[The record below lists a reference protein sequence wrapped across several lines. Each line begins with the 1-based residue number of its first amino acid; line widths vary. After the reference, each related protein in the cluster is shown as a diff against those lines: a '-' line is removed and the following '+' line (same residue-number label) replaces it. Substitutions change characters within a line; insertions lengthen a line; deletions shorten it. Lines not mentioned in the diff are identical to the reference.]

1 MQNQQYFIL
10 LSISSLF
17 SAFVIGILLRRR
29 QSPGANQLLI
39 FLSGTLIWSL
49 TYALHWLSSTPE
61 MKQLWLDATYI
72 GVVITAPS
80 MVGFILQLTGFYIR
94 WISNRVYVLYIIP
107 IITLV
112 LIATDPLHGLFYGG
126 KRIPEQSRIF
136 DGGPWFWINA
146 VYLYSLILIGIGI
159 LLIASRRPGKLHR
172 TQVRL
177 VLAGTMFPVVSNILG
192 FLGVGGGGTT
202 GIDLTPIAFS
212 VTGLFLTIALLYK
225 QLLDLIPI
233 SRDMWVERMSEGMM
247 LLDRKGR
254 VVDLNPSARRLIEMP
269 ADVEGE
275 LAVNVLEPYPELMRW
290 VQNALMHRYDG
301 AIGGDATEPAQPDPR
316 VGEVHIDRPEARYLQ
331 VQAVP
336 ISNRTGDL
344 RGTLI
349 ILTDISE
356 RKAAEQDLELRLG
369 QIEDLQ
375 ASLRE
380 QAIRD
385 PLTGLFNR
393 RYLDETLPREL
404 ARAERDERPISII
417 MLDIDHF
424 KALNDL
430 HGHTAGDQ
438 VLVRL
443 AQILIANIRPA
454 DFVTRYGGEEFL
466 ITLIDTSVEA
476 AAFRAESWLRAVQ
489 HDPVI
494 YAGQPLEI
502 TLSAGVAG
510 YPADGC
516 EVKALIEKA
525 DAALY
530 AAKAAG
536 RNRVMT
542 SPSEFTGEEPHINHQ
557 ANQR

>member
-1 MQNQQYFIL
+1 MQNQPYIIL

-29 QSPGANQLLI
+29 RSPGANQLLV
-39 FLSGTLIWSL
+39 FLAGTLIWSL
-49 TYALHWLSSTPE
+49 TYALHWHSNTPE

-72 GVVITAPS
+72 GVVITPPS
-80 MVGFILQLTGFYIR
+80 MVGFILQLTGYYIR
-94 WISNRVYVLYIIP
+94 WISSRMYVLYIIP
-107 IITLV
+107 IVTLV

-126 KRIPEQSRIF
+126 KRIPGQSRIF
-136 DGGPWFWINA
+136 DGGSWFWVNV
-146 VYLYSLILIGIGI
+146 VYLYLLILIGIGI
-159 LLIASRRPGKLHR
+159 MLIASRRPGKLQR
-172 TQVRL
+172 TQNQL
-177 VLAGTMFPVVSNILG
+177 ILAGTMFPVISNVLG
-192 FLGVGGGGTT
+192 FLGVGGGQTT
-202 GIDLTPIAFS
+202 GIDLTPLAFS
-212 VTGLFLTIALLYK
+212 LTGLFLTIALVYK

-233 SRDMWVERMSEGMM
+233 SRDMWVERMSEGMI
-247 LLDRKGR
+247 LLDRMGR
-254 VVDLNPSARRLIEMP
+254 IVDLNPSARRLIDLP

-275 LAVNVLEPYPELMRW
+275 LAVNALEPYPELMRW
-290 VQNALMHRYDG
+290 VQNTLAHRFDPSTR
-301 AIGGDATEPAQPDPR
+301 GDASKSVQADPC
-316 VGEVHIDRPEARYLQ
+316 VGEVQLDRPEARYLQ

-349 ILTDISE
+349 ILSDISE

-369 QIEDLQ
+369 QIEVLQ

-404 ARAERDERPISII
+404 ARAERDDRPISVI

-424 KALNDL
+424 KALNDVY
-430 HGHTAGDQ
+430 GHTAGDL

-443 AQILIANIRPA
+443 AQILVANIRPA

-466 ITLIDTSVEA
+466 ITLIDASVDA
-476 AAFRAESWLRAVQ
+476 AALRAESWLKAVQ
-489 HDPVI
+489 NDPVI

-502 TLSAGVAG
+502 TVSAGVAG
-510 YPADGC
+510 YPDDGR
-516 EVKALIEKA
+516 EVKSLIEKA

-542 SPSEFTGEEPHINHQ
+542 SSSEFTGEERSIKPQ
-557 ANQR
+557 